1 MEGEVKSMRRVLIAV
16 GALVLVAGC
25 GGTETSSG
33 PPATNSRPL
42 APLSGGS
49 FRLYEAAS
57 TKSGQLVAVI
67 NSSSK
72 ATELRLPQ
80 GALSPDGKH
89 LYSVSSNTLQ
99 DIDPHSGATVRTLQ
113 LPGDFQLPKATLG
126 GIPGGLS
133 QNGQWLV
140 LQTRSAQTSSH
151 LLLIGTAQ
159 LKVTN
164 RIDLKGYFEFDAI
177 DNTGTRLYLIEYTNV
192 TQGYYRVRVYE
203 IAAGQLGAY
212 TVVDKGG
219 NGTPDPMTGV
229 RLSGVFSPD
238 GQWLY
243 SVYAR
248 QNSGA
253 FVHALNLNQPFAFCL
268 DLPNSGSST
277 DAFRWSLALTGDG
290 KHLYAANGAMG
301 SITQIDNLDGYNPS
315 IVRTKQIAA
324 AGATANALVQ
334 NVEAKEL
341 GANGAV
347 LSHDG
352 ATLVTTGS
360 SGLIWIDTSTL
371 HVRSQQLRTWTV
383 WSLVGN
389 PDGSLVYALSD
400 AGVIAELS
408 MSDGRTGATFD
419 PAVGSPIGLLRAE
432 AA

>member
-1 MEGEVKSMRRVLIAV
+1 MEGEVKVMRRLLMAV

-25 GGTETSSG
+25 GATET
-33 PPATNSRPL
+33 TSRPL
-42 APLSGGS
+42 AATSGPLTGGN

-57 TKSGQLVAVI
+57 TSSGQLVAVI

-72 ATELRLPQ
+72 TTERRLPQ
-80 GALSPDGKH
+80 GALSPDGTH
-89 LYSVSSNTLQ
+89 LYTVSSSTLQ
-99 DIDPHSGATVRTLQ
+99 DIDPHSGEVVRTLQ
-113 LPGDFQLPKATLG
+113 LPGSFNLPPATLG

-140 LQTRSAQTSSH
+140 LQTHGAQTSSH
-151 LLLIGTAQ
+151 MLLISTAQ
-159 LKVTN
+159 LKVMN
-164 RIDLKGYFEFDAI
+164 RIDLDGTFEFDAI

-203 IAAGQLGAY
+203 VAAGQLGSY

-219 NGTPDPMTGV
+219 SGAPDPMTGV

-253 FVHALNLNQPFAFCL
+253 FVHALNLTYPFAFCL
-268 DLPNSGSST
+268 DLPDSGSST
-277 DAFRWSLALTGDG
+277 DAFHWSLALTADG

-301 SITQIDNLDGYNPS
+301 SVTQIDNLDGYNPS
-315 IVRTKQIAA
+315 IVRTKQIGAT
-324 AGATANALVQ
+324 GATANALVQ
-334 NVEAKEL
+334 SVEAKEL

-347 LSHDG
+347 LSRDG

-360 SGLIWIDTSTL
+360 TGLIWIDTSTL
-371 HVRSQQLRTWTV
+371 RVRSQQLRTWTV

-389 PDGSLVYALSD
+389 PDGSQVYALSD

-408 MSDGRTGATFD
+408 MSDGKRGATFD
-419 PAVGSPIGLLRAE
+419 PAVGSPIGLLRVE
-432 AA
+432 AG